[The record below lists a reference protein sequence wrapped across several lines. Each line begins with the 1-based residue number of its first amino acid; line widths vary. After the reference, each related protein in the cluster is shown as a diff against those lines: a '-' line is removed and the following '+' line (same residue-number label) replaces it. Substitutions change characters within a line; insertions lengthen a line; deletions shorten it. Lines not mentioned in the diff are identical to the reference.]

1 MHELALARAI
11 VETALRHAEG
21 RPVGTVHVRVG
32 SLRQAVPDSL
42 AFYFE
47 LVARDTDCAGARLEL
62 EAVAAVLRC
71 RACERE
77 WDPAPP
83 PLPEHGPLPAG
94 ELTLPIPSF
103 GCPSCRAGGEVIDGD
118 QLEIDWIEVVEP
130 EPAGALP
137 APEGSA

>member
-1 MHELALARAI
+1 MHELALSRAI
-11 VETALRHAEG
+11 VETTLRHAEG

-62 EAVAAVLRC
+62 EPVAAVLRC
-71 RACERE
+71 PACEQE

-83 PLPEHGPLPAG
+83 PLPEHGSLPAG
-94 ELTLPIPSF
+94 EWTLPIPSF
-103 GCPSCRAGGEVIDGD
+103 GCPACGVDGEVTDGE
-118 QLEIDWIEVVEP
+118 QLEIDWIEVIEP
-130 EPAGALP
+130 EPAGVRP
-137 APEGSA
+137 APERSA